1 MKKLMKAIAFATVM
15 CMLLSTAAFAANE
28 DVTVDE
34 SKVITVN
41 VTGATAGEQVSLV
54 VVAGDTTD
62 YTFNN
67 DTILYVNQTAAVS
80 GGATFTNVNVP
91 ADVETID
98 VYAGYASNTAAQ
110 AEKVAD
116 NVPLETV
123 AEITVAI
130 NGTVTII
137 NNVQGEDDFDAATM
151 GTTENDYGAL
161 VILPVDFANVP
172 APGVAK
178 MFWAFGIDGNGDGA
192 ADSHKYV
199 AGNVST
205 LGLGSALEG
214 TVQLG
219 AAFVNGTKN
228 ANRSDALNI
237 VSANAIFLIGED
249 TYHTATGDELTAI
262 QSNNTSAN

>member
-137 NNVQGEDDFDAATM
+137 NNVEGKAAEEGITLEA
-151 GTTENDYGAL
+151 TENDIGGL
-161 VILPVDFANVP
+161 VILPVKFENVP
-172 APGVAK
+172 AVTK
-178 MFWAFGIDGNGDGA
+178 MFWAFGIDGDGDGA

-214 TVQLG
+214 TVQIG
-219 AAFVNGTKN
+219 AAFNNGTK
-228 ANRSDALNI
+228 ANSGADALNI
-237 VSANAIFLIGED
+237 VSANAIFLIGGE
-249 TYHTATGDELTAI
+249 TYHTATGAELDAI
-262 QSNNTSAN
+262 NLDNNTSAN